1 MKIERILILLLV
13 VGAGWLMANTG
24 GGALP
29 WEGPLGVIRDSIQGP
44 VAMAISLLAI
54 IAAGVALVF
63 GGDFSGFVKS
73 IIYTVLVIAV
83 IVGAGN
89 ILQIAGG
96 NGALI

>member
-1 MKIERILILLLV
+1 MKIEKILILLFI
-13 VGAGWLMANTG
+13 AGIGFLWANQG

-29 WEGPLGVIRDSIQGP
+29 WEGPLGQIKESIQGP
-44 VAMAISLLAI
+44 VAMAISLMAI
-54 IAAGVALVF
+54 VAAGVALVF

-83 IVGAGN
+83 IVGAAN